1 MAEASSLAGSWV
13 TYMYKKH
20 VLADMQGRARIAS
33 QRRRSSQEDALLGG
47 GTSPPPPCRA
57 RIAAAAAGTA
67 AAATAAAAAAA
78 AGTAAAAADDDDD
91 AAGGGGD
98 AGGATGVARRSS
110 PRGRS
115 PAILEAE
122 QSCES
127 SRRSGSSLSH
137 RAVSIPTTRG
147 TMGWRKGS
155 GSAGVGR
162 SADPPR
168 SLSMPRH
175 SERGENEVGDGDGSA
190 GDADDEGDNEVL
202 ARMTQQIADNFTTMK
217 EALHA
222 ASRASRE
229 SAADADS
236 GGGLSRA
243 DRPRAS
249 SVSASPQLMTMLME
263 IYTTEDNYVQAGP
276 PVFVNFP
283 AAAPAPPPPRR
294 ADRPLTPRRFV
305 LSQDLR
311 FLVRSFVHPLRDV
324 NLLPSDDMSAIFCNV
339 EQLLELHEGL
349 VAEIAAACGGGG
361 GGGGGGQPLPLQ
373 QTADV
378 LRRIADAFARRM
390 AFFKLYSMYCS
401 NFVFSSSR
409 LSCVRETLPAVQQLL
424 TEVEGQYQTTALG
437 LMIRPVQRVCQYPLL
452 FREVLKHLQND
463 DPGAADFARMVG
475 QMEETIETVN
485 EKVRAQENGL
495 RMRGILTA
503 ELQARASPT

>member
-1 MAEASSLAGSWV
+1 LHTSGRIVGARKVPG
-13 TYMYKKH
+13 
-20 VLADMQGRARIAS
+20 VLTLGAR
-33 QRRRSSQEDALLGG
+33 
-47 GTSPPPPCRA
+47 
-57 RIAAAAAGTA
+57 
-67 AAATAAAAAAA
+67 
-78 AGTAAAAADDDDD
+78 
-91 AAGGGGD
+91 
-98 AGGATGVARRSS
+98 
-110 PRGRS
+110 
-115 PAILEAE
+115 
-122 QSCES
+122 
-127 SRRSGSSLSH
+127 
-137 RAVSIPTTRG
+137 
-147 TMGWRKGS
+147 
-155 GSAGVGR
+155 
-162 SADPPR
+162 
-168 SLSMPRH
+168 
-175 SERGENEVGDGDGSA
+175 
-190 GDADDEGDNEVL
+190 
-202 ARMTQQIADNFTTMK
+202 
-217 EALHA
+217 
-222 ASRASRE
+222 
-229 SAADADS
+229 
-236 GGGLSRA
+236 
-243 DRPRAS
+243 
-249 SVSASPQLMTMLME
+249 
-263 IYTTEDNYVQAGP
+263 
-276 PVFVNFP
+276 
-283 AAAPAPPPPRR
+283 PAPPPPRR

-349 VAEIAAACGGGG
+349 VAEIAAACGGGGG

-503 ELQARASPT
+503 ELQGAGLADLISPSRALVHEAIVRLRAEGSLRPEWRAKREYKIYVFSDLLLIARANLTNKLYSLKLKSKHRSRPPPLPSPHHPLVLRCPAES